1 MAITELKTK
10 QSNLF
15 TLDRCTAVPS
25 IIGDSSEFLIIAGL
39 SGTAKDIGHLTN
51 ESPNAF
57 LLGGAMGAAVTMA
70 LGLALSQTDRKVL
83 AVFGDGECLMNSSS
97 LSTVGFGQPNNLS
110 LLCVDNGTY
119 GETGNQ
125 LTHTANNAD
134 LEIIANGAGI
144 EKTMTVRPKPTTKQR
159 RICYVTR
166 RLQHLYCL
174 AFIKA
179 TLQTTVVILTLLKE
193 KLYFVVTYFRNF
205 LSFV

>member
-10 QSNLF
+10 QSNMF

-39 SGTAKDIGHLTN
+39 SGTAKDIGQLTD

-70 LGLALSQTDRKVL
+70 LGLALSQPDQKVL

-97 LSTVGFGQPNNLS
+97 LSTVGFVQPNNLS

-134 LEIIANGAGI
+134 LEMIANGSGI
-144 EKTMTVRPKPTTKQR
+144 EKTMTVTSEADYGAALNLLHDQTAPTF
-159 RICYVTR
+159 V
-166 RLQHLYCL
+166 
-174 AFIKA
+174 
-179 TLQTTVVILTLLKE
+179 LLSVHQGDPPN
-193 KLYFVVTYFRNF
+193 YRRNF
-205 LSFV
+205 DAVERKTIFRRHLLS